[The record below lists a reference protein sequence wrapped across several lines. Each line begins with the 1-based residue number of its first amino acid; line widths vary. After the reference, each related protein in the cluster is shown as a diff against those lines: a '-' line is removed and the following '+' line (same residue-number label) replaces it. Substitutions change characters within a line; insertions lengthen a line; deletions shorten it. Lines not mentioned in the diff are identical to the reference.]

1 MPLDFVD
8 TAAQIEGMADELRSR
23 KELREHRL
31 RNALDVMRDFPVDA
45 YEERRRRGDFG
56 GTAPE
61 VKEPP
66 DTVHGLPE
74 APHDHTVAAVD
85 GSHIDVDRHLAAR
98 CFLINTGSVVLT
110 YGSQP
115 DVELEGRARLYA
127 RADEMVIHDPGGG
140 ADQRIEGAVLGAKRT
155 AEEMLRLV
163 EVVRSL
169 PGDVPTLALV
179 DGPLVMLGLIGG
191 RGYGDFVRRELVE
204 EGFAAA
210 LEELG
215 ALAAERPLALAGYV
229 SMPGYTE
236 AAAALRYVVCEERR
250 FGDAMRGR
258 RGALRQVRRRRAGP
272 DDLRGAAGARRAVG
286 AVRRVVGHHTGA
298 LPGHRHRLLL
308 RQHGR
313 RDRARRGADMDIRR
327 RGGPRP
333 RPLAGN
339 RPGPAG
345 PGLPRRPHGGTREG
359 RNQRR
364 RPPLLHRPGRAGPL
378 RPGYAGADVG
388 EGSVEA
394 AAVAVRPPDL
404 AYAKSQTEPKR
415 SVLQRL
421 QELV

>member
-23 KELREHRL
+23 RELREYRL
-31 RNALDVMRDFPVDA
+31 RNALDVMRDFPLEA

-66 DTVHGLPE
+66 DIIHGLPE

-98 CFLINTGSVVLT
+98 CFLINTGSVALT

-115 DVELEGRARLYA
+115 DVELDGRARLYA
-127 RADEMVIHDPGGG
+127 RAEEMVIHDPGGG

-236 AAAALRYVVCEERR
+236 AAAALRYVVCES
-250 FGDAMRGR
+250 
-258 RGALRQVRRRRAGP
+258 GASA
-272 DDLRGAAGARRAVG
+272 
-286 AVRRVVGHHTGA
+286 
-298 LPGHRHRLLL
+298 
-308 RQHGR
+308 
-313 RDRARRGADMDIRR
+313 
-327 RGGPRP
+327 
-333 RPLAGN
+333 
-339 RPGPAG
+339 
-345 PGLPRRPHGGTREG
+345 TRCE
-359 RNQRR
+359 
-364 RPPLLHRPGRAGPL
+364 
-378 RPGYAGADVG
+378 
-388 EGSVEA
+388 
-394 AAVAVRPPDL
+394 AVAVPCDRCVGDVQDRTIFAELLGPGERSGLFGASSGIIREHYRGTGIDFFYVNTGDEIARVEVPSWTSGDEASLALAHSLVFDQAQRGRGYPVALMEAHEKAVINGADRRYFTDL
-404 AYAKSQTEPKR
+404 VEQALHDRNIPVQTSEKALSKR
-415 SVLQRL
+415 LRWL
-421 QELV
+421 

>member
-23 KELREHRL
+23 RELREYRL
-31 RNALDVMRDFPVDA
+31 RNALDVMRDFPLEA

-66 DTVHGLPE
+66 DIIHGLPE

-98 CFLINTGSVVLT
+98 CFLINTGSVALT

-115 DVELEGRARLYA
+115 DVELDGRARLYA
-127 RADEMVIHDPGGG
+127 RAEEMVIHDPGGG

-236 AAAALRYVVCEERR
+236 AAAALRYVVCES
-250 FGDAMRGR
+250 
-258 RGALRQVRRRRAGP
+258 GASA
-272 DDLRGAAGARRAVG
+272 
-286 AVRRVVGHHTGA
+286 
-298 LPGHRHRLLL
+298 
-308 RQHGR
+308 
-313 RDRARRGADMDIRR
+313 
-327 RGGPRP
+327 
-333 RPLAGN
+333 
-339 RPGPAG
+339 
-345 PGLPRRPHGGTREG
+345 TRCE
-359 RNQRR
+359 
-364 RPPLLHRPGRAGPL
+364 
-378 RPGYAGADVG
+378 
-388 EGSVEA
+388 
-394 AAVAVRPPDL
+394 AVAVPCDRCVGDVQDRTIFAELLGPGERSGLFGASSGIIREHYRGTGIDFFYVNTGDEIARVEVPSWTSGDEASLALAHSLVFDQAQRGRGYPVALMEAHEKAVINGADRRYFTDL
-404 AYAKSQTEPKR
+404 VEQALYDRDMPVQTSEKALSKR
-415 SVLQRL
+415 LRWL
-421 QELV
+421 

>member
-23 KELREHRL
+23 RELREHRL

-236 AAAALRYVVCEERR
+236 AAAALRYVVCESGASATRCEAVAVPCDRCV
-250 FGDAMRGR
+250 GDVQDRTIFA
-258 RGALRQVRRRRAGP
+258 AL
-272 DDLRGAAGARRAVG
+272 AGARRAVG
-286 AVRRVVGHHTGA
+286 ALRRVVGDHTGA
-298 LPGHRHRLLL
+298 LPGDRHRLLL

-327 RGGPRP
+327 RGGPGP
-333 RPLAGN
+333 RPLAGS

-345 PGLPRRPHGGTREG
+345 PWLPRRAHGGPRKG

-364 RPPLLHRPGRAGPL
+364 GPPLLHRPSRAGPL
-378 RPGYAGADVG
+378 RQGYAGADVG
-388 EGSVEA
+388 EGTVEA
-394 AAVAVRPPDL
+394 AAVAVTWSSTPTQV
-404 AYAKSQTEPKR
+404 A
-415 SVLQRL
+415 
-421 QELV
+421 

>member
-74 APHDHTVAAVD
+74 APYDHTVAAVD

-98 CFLINTGSVVLT
+98 CFLINTGSVALT
-110 YGSQP
+110 YGSHP

-127 RADEMVIHDPGGG
+127 RSDEMVIHDPGGG

-236 AAAALRYVVCEERR
+236 AAAALRYVVCES
-250 FGDAMRGR
+250 
-258 RGALRQVRRRRAGP
+258 GASA
-272 DDLRGAAGARRAVG
+272 
-286 AVRRVVGHHTGA
+286 
-298 LPGHRHRLLL
+298 
-308 RQHGR
+308 
-313 RDRARRGADMDIRR
+313 
-327 RGGPRP
+327 
-333 RPLAGN
+333 
-339 RPGPAG
+339 
-345 PGLPRRPHGGTREG
+345 TRCE
-359 RNQRR
+359 
-364 RPPLLHRPGRAGPL
+364 
-378 RPGYAGADVG
+378 
-388 EGSVEA
+388 
-394 AAVAVRPPDL
+394 AVAVPCDRCVGDVQDRTIFAALL
-404 AYAKSQTEPKR
+404 APGER
-415 SVLQRL
+415 SGLFGASSGIIREHYRGTGIDFFYVNTGDEIARVEVPTWTSGDEASLALAHSLVVDQAQRGRGYPVAL
-421 QELV
+421 MEAHEKAVINGADRRYFTELVEQALYDRDMPVQTSEKALSKRLRWL

>member
-23 KELREHRL
+23 REVREHRL
-31 RNALDVMRDFPVDA
+31 RNALDVMRDFPLDA

-56 GTAPE
+56 WDAPE

-66 DTVHGLPE
+66 ATVHGLPE
-74 APHDHTVAAVD
+74 APHDHAVAAVD

-127 RADEMVIHDPGGG
+127 RADEMVIHDPGGA

-179 DGPLVMLGLIGG
+179 DGPLVMLGLIG
-191 RGYGDFVRRELVE
+191 RGYGDFVRRELVD

-215 ALAAERPLALAGYV
+215 ALADERPLALAGYV

-236 AAAALRYVVCEERR
+236 AAAALRYAVCESGGSATRCEAVAAPCDRCVGDVQDRTIFSAQLGPGERSGM
-250 FGDAMRGR
+250 FGTSSGIVRDHYRGH
-258 RGALRQVRRRRAGP
+258 G
-272 DDLRGAAGARRAVG
+272 
-286 AVRRVVGHHTGA
+286 
-298 LPGHRHRLLL
+298 HRLLL

-313 RDRARRGADMDIRR
+313 RDCARRGADLDIRR
-327 RGGPRP
+327 RGLAGPS
-333 RPLAGN
+333 PLTGN
-339 RPGPAG
+339 RPGPARTR
-345 PGLPRRPHGGTREG
+345 LPRRAHGSPREG

-378 RPGYAGADVG
+378 RPGYAGADIGKGAIKAPPLAVS
-388 EGSVEA
+388 GS
-394 AAVAVRPPDL
+394 
-404 AYAKSQTEPKR
+404 EPG
-415 SVLQRL
+415 
-421 QELV
+421 